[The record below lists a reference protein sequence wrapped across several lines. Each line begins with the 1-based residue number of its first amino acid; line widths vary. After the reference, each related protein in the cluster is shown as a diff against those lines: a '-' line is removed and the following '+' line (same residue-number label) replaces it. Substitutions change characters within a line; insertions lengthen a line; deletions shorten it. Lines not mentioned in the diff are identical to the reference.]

1 VDAIVHR
8 LMERGRAML
17 LSEGVSEKD
26 MLFESRCDMR
36 YLGQAYVP
44 VILPLHVAD
53 DGRTDLL
60 RTERLFHERHRELY
74 KHGGETEPTELIS
87 VRVAAIGQQG
97 SVVLNSTKQT
107 MPAAVAPTP
116 LTRGDVYFEDIDR
129 FVSCPIFEK
138 ARLAAGSSVDGPAV
152 IAQPDSLVLVYEG
165 QRASVDQFTNIVL
178 TERNDGSGT

>member
-1 VDAIVHR
+1 
-8 LMERGRAML
+8 
-17 LSEGVSEKD
+17 
-26 MLFESRCDMR
+26 
-36 YLGQAYVP
+36 
-44 VILPLHVAD
+44 
-53 DGRTDLL
+53 
-60 RTERLFHERHRELY
+60 
-74 KHGGETEPTELIS
+74 
-87 VRVAAIGQQG
+87 VAAIGQQG